1 MGLPTLTS
9 DEPAHDVVIETVAL
23 TRRFDDLVAVDHV
36 DLGVRR
42 GTIFGL
48 LGPNGAGKTTTIKIL
63 TTLLPPTSGSA
74 RVAGFDAVKEARR
87 VRQRIGYVPQ
97 MVSADGAFRKAAEY
111 RGGPPIHGI
120 DLRRGAPRGSA
131 CWS

>member
-9 DEPAHDVVIETVAL
+9 DEPAHDFVIETVAL

-63 TTLLPPTSGSA
+63 TSLLPPRPGSGGGFRPRQGGSPGA
-74 RVAGFDAVKEARR
+74 PAHRVRAPDGIGGRR
-87 VRQRIGYVPQ
+87 VPKGGR
-97 MVSADGAFRKAAEY
+97 VSGRPSNSWD
-111 RGGPPIHGI
+111 
-120 DLRRGAPRGSA
+120 
-131 CWS
+131 